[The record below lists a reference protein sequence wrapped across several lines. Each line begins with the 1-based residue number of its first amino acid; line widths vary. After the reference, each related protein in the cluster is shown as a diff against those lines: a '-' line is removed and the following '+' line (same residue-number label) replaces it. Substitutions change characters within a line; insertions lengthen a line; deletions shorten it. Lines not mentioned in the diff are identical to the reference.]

1 MFFLEETWSSPLTLK
16 NPRSRACPRSNGVSG
31 TNTSQQSCLLEHCVV
46 SPSQSGTWISF
57 EERDQKQRSS
67 GDDVIWESFL
77 NDNTM
82 LSYLVSVILVLYEIL
97 DTLSNST
104 LRWFNWAS
112 ITINYQVLVSS
123 ISLQLYHICSQ
134 LCLILYSFLVRVE
147 AFFAFLLYLISAF
160 ISCFSPNSATIQEQV
175 TKLLSF
181 L

>member
-1 MFFLEETWSSPLTLK
+1 MPFGALCCLSQSVRDLDKLRRTWSEAKVFWWL
-16 NPRSRACPRSNGVSG
+16 
-31 TNTSQQSCLLEHCVV
+31 
-46 SPSQSGTWISF
+46 
-57 EERDQKQRSS
+57 
-67 GDDVIWESFL
+67 DVIWESFL

-112 ITINYQVLVSS
+112 VTINYQVLVSS

-160 ISCFSPNSATIQEQV
+160 ISCFSPNSAAVQEQV